1 MKQLAMAAIALF
13 GCTSVRMVERNGCW
27 LKQSS
32 GFFSGTHEELG
43 FCKKPAMEVAQDRV
57 GRLVQEC
64 IAQAD
69 HRWENRAI
77 AAWGRGQPIPA
88 QDAGDTVAKACMNEA
103 AAMFG
108 PEAENNVLKSRLA
121 DLNQER
127 EALRAMAE
135 GDREFF
141 KQSNDRIVAAL
152 GEAAK
157 KPAPAAVAT
166 ATSTGTAKSESE
178 QRAATQP
185 TPNAPAT
192 TIVELNGAP
201 VQRAPPRTELS
212 ARKCVRAG
220 PGDKK
225 AAAEEL
231 ACMRVAEP
239 APPITSTDAPGVK

>member
-27 LKQSS
+27 LKQTD
-32 GFFSGTHEELG
+32 GLFRGLHEELG
-43 FCKKPAMEVAQDRV
+43 FCKKPAMELAQDRV

-69 HRWENRAI
+69 HRWENRAL
-77 AAWGRGQPIPA
+77 AAWAHGQPIPA
-88 QDAGDTVAKACMNEA
+88 QDAGDTVAKACMSEA

-121 DLNQER
+121 DLSQER
-127 EALRAMAE
+127 ETLRALAE

-141 KQSNDRIVAAL
+141 KQSNDRIVTAL

-166 ATSTGTAKSESE
+166 ATSTGTAKSDSE
-178 QRAATQP
+178 QRSP
-185 TPNAPAT
+185 TPNAPT
-192 TIVELNGAP
+192 TTVVELNGAP
-201 VQRAPPRTELS
+201 GPRAASPVRTEAS
-212 ARKCVRAG
+212 ARRCVRAA

-225 AAAEEL
+225 AASEEL

-239 APPITSTDAPGVK
+239 APPLAATDTARVK

>member
-1 MKQLAMAAIALF
+1 MKHLILAAIVVV

-27 LKQSS
+27 LKQTD
-32 GFFSGTHEELG
+32 GLFRGLHEELG
-43 FCKKPAMEVAQDRV
+43 FCKKPAMELAQDRV

-69 HRWENRAI
+69 HRWENRAL
-77 AAWGRGQPIPA
+77 AAWAHGQPIPA
-88 QDAGDTVAKACMNEA
+88 QDAGDTVAKACMSEA

-121 DLNQER
+121 DLSKER
-127 EALRAMAE
+127 ETLRALAE

-141 KQSNDRIVAAL
+141 KQSNDRIVTAL

-166 ATSTGTAKSESE
+166 ATSTGTAKSDSE

-185 TPNAPAT
+185 APNAPAT

-201 VQRAPPRTELS
+201 VQRAPVRTEAS
-212 ARKCVRAG
+212 ARRCVRAA

-225 AAAEEL
+225 AASEEL
-231 ACMRVAEP
+231 ACMKVVEP
-239 APPITSTDAPGVK
+239 APPLAATDTPRVK